1 MIKRT
6 IIITVE
12 LCLSITV
19 AGHEFSFGRGRQWRF
34 QDLTLVG
41 AWTLSTEGGGRKS
54 MKVLKVEVKVIF
66 KRVLT
71 VFLFIKKS

>member
-1 MIKRT
+1 
-6 IIITVE
+6 
-12 LCLSITV
+12 
-19 AGHEFSFGRGRQWRF
+19 
-34 QDLTLVG
+34 VG

-71 VFLFIKKS
+71 VFLLKLYLKLIEKLAF